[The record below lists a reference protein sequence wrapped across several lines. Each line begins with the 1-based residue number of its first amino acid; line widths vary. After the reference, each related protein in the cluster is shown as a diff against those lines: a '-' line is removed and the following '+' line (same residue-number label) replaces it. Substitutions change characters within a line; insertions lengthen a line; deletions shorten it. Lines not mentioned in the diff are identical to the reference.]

1 MPFRLWPCICDQTKI
16 YGGLCKRGEAKNSLG
31 RYPDAISDCYSAISI
46 YAKAALAYQCRG
58 YAYFKLGKTRE
69 HYRKAVA
76 DYVMTIQLE
85 GSGYKLPFKYR
96 DEAVAAMATAEGP

>member
-1 MPFRLWPCICDQTKI
+1 
-16 YGGLCKRGEAKNSLG
+16 
-31 RYPDAISDCYSAISI
+31 
-46 YAKAALAYQCRG
+46 
-58 YAYFKLGKTRE
+58 LGKTRE